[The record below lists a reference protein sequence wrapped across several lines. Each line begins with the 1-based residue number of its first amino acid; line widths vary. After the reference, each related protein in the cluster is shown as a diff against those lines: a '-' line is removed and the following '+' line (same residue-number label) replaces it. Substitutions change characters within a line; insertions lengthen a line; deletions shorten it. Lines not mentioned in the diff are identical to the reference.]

1 MAKRNSLATRLSR
14 VKLLLCDVDGVL
26 TNGTVLLGEG
36 KEYKTFSIQDGL
48 GMLLLM
54 RNGVRVGWVS
64 NRPSQVTQQR
74 ADELKIDFL
83 FQQKGSKVTAVET
96 ILQQARASWDEVCYM
111 GDDVVDLGAI
121 KRAGVAVAVAN
132 AIPEAKAMAHYVTK
146 TKGGQGA
153 VREVV
158 VMILKAQNRWS
169 RIIREF
175 SS

>member
-1 MAKRNSLATRLSR
+1 MAKRNSLAARLSR

-26 TNGTVLLGEG
+26 TNGTVLLGAG
-36 KEYKTFSIQDGL
+36 KEYKAFNIQDGL

-96 ILQQARASWDEVCYM
+96 ILQQARVTWDEVCYI
-111 GDDVVDLGAI
+111 GDDVVDLGVI

-132 AIPEAKAMAHYVTK
+132 AIPEAKAISDYVTK
-146 TKGGQGA
+146 AKGGEGA
-153 VREVV
+153 VREVI
-158 VMILKAQNRWS
+158 VMILKAQNHWS
-169 RIIREF
+169 KLIREF
-175 SS
+175 SK

>member
-1 MAKRNSLATRLSR
+1 MARRNSLAARLSR

-26 TNGTVLLGEG
+26 TDGTVLLGDG
-36 KEYKTFSIQDGL
+36 KEYKAFSIQDGL

-64 NRPSQVTQQR
+64 NRPSPVTQQR

-83 FQQKGSKVTAVET
+83 FQQKASKVSAVET
-96 ILQQARASWDEVCYM
+96 ILQQAGSSWEEVCYM

-146 TKGGQGA
+146 ARGGQGA

-158 VMILKAQNRWS
+158 VMILKAQRRWA
-169 RIIREF
+169 RVIQEF